1 MPRNVARYVSTV
13 TLSVLKL
20 LATSPLETVS
30 QDGCS
35 RVERR
40 ATFSSADRTR
50 FTMEQRLILVNLLI
64 KLGVAAAVASTLVRS
79 VEFKSL
85 LFREDRSLKQ
95 QIYLVLWIGIPLSV
109 AVWIRFIQKSFLAGD
124 LSFETT
130 ILLGVIAGRF
140 TGMLGGAFIAL
151 PALFHGEWATLPF
164 NVLCGF
170 IAGQLR
176 TLAPDRDDIWSFS
189 PFIDLSVY
197 RMIRRNLPTPRLFD
211 WQVMFFVTIVA
222 LRFVQTEISRYLPH
236 ATFTL
241 EGLSFGG
248 LNPWVWLAIYATSI
262 IAIGTELK
270 IWNSVRIQIKLEE
283 QERLL
288 LHARMEALQNQINP
302 HFLFNTLNSVSSLV
316 RFDPDTARELI
327 IKLAT
332 ILRRLLNSG
341 DAFVPLRE
349 ELEFIDN
356 YLDIEVVRFGRDK
369 LQVMKELEPASL
381 DVMVPSML
389 LQPLVENSIK
399 HGLASKIEG
408 GSIFLRSRL
417 TESQLIIEVEDDGVG
432 MGSANLLEKPTG
444 LGGTGIGLANVAER
458 LKVLY
463 GETARMTIDS
473 REGKGT
479 LIRLRLPV
487 LQSEGSI
494 PAVLYEERSSTRR

>member
-1 MPRNVARYVSTV
+1 MSQ
-13 TLSVLKL
+13 SVL
-20 LATSPLETVS
+20 
-30 QDGCS
+30 
-35 RVERR
+35 
-40 ATFSSADRTR
+40 
-50 FTMEQRLILVNLLI
+50 LINLLI

-95 QIYLVLWIGIPLSV
+95 QVYLVLWIGIPLAV
-109 AVWIRFIQKSFLAGD
+109 AVWFRIIQPKSFAAGD

-130 ILLGVIAGRF
+130 VLLGVIAGRF
-140 TGMLGGAFIAL
+140 AGMSGGVLLAL
-151 PALFHGEWATLPF
+151 PALLHGEWATLPF
-164 NVLCGF
+164 NLLCGF

-176 TLAPDRDDIWSFS
+176 TLAPEKDDIWSFS
-189 PFIDLSVY
+189 PFVDQSLY

-211 WQVMFFVTIVA
+211 WQVMFFATIVG
-222 LRFVQTEISRYLPH
+222 LRLVQTELSHFMPRASFSLESP
-236 ATFTL
+236 TWWV
-241 EGLSFGG
+241 EGL
-248 LNPWVWLAIYATSI
+248 IYATSI
-262 IAIGTELK
+262 VVIGTELK

-332 ILRRLLNSG
+332 ILRRLLNSS

-349 ELEFIDN
+349 EMEFIDN

-369 LQVMKELEPASL
+369 LHVVKELDPASL
-381 DVMVPSML
+381 DVMIPSML

-399 HGLASKIEG
+399 HGLSSKIDG
-408 GSIFLRSRL
+408 GSIYLRSRISD
-417 TESQLIIEVEDDGVG
+417 TKVIVEVEDDGIG
-432 MGSANLLEKPTG
+432 MGAAQLLERPTG
-444 LGGTGIGLANVAER
+444 FGGTGIGMANVAER

-463 GETARMTIDS
+463 GDTARMTIDT

-479 LIRLRLPV
+479 LVRLRMPILE
-487 LQSEGSI
+487 SDGSI
-494 PAVLYEERSSTRR
+494 PAALL